1 MNKTCYRYSVL
12 DLFTALTVTLLL
24 SGCAAYNRVHNAPTT
39 ETVAFERLDLGRE
52 ADESGDIWLFL
63 AFSGGGARAAA
74 FCYGVLEELRET
86 QYSRNGSERRL
97 LDEVDISSAGL
108 PVGSRSG
115 VKLAYVGS
123 RTSEDVGKDADS
135 LGLAYSIRF

>member
-63 AFSGGGARAAA
+63 AFSGGGTRAAA
-74 FCYGVLEELRET
+74 FSYGVLEELRERVWFPCWAFP
-86 QYSRNGSERRL
+86 SISDIRRC
-97 LDEVDISSAGL
+97 EDI
-108 PVGSRSG
+108 
-115 VKLAYVGS
+115 
-123 RTSEDVGKDADS
+123 T
-135 LGLAYSIRF
+135 

>member
-1 MNKTCYRYSVL
+1 MMGYGNRVIRLLNTLIVI
-12 DLFTALTVTLLL
+12 LLL
-24 SGCAAYNRVHNAPTT
+24 SGCAAYNRVHNAPIT
-39 ETVAFERLDLGRE
+39 ETVAFERADVGRQ
-52 ADESGDIWLFL
+52 ADGTGDIWLFL
-63 AFSGGGARAAA
+63 AFSGGGTRAAA
-74 FCYGVLEELRET
+74 FSYGVLEELRET
-86 QYSRNGSERRL
+86 QYSRSGSERRL
-97 LDEVDISSAGL
+97 LDEVDIISAGL

>member
-63 AFSGGGARAAA
+63 AFSGGGTRAAA
-74 FCYGVLEELRET
+74 FSYGVLEELRET

-97 LDEVDISSAGL
+97 LDEVDIISAVSG
-108 PVGSRSG
+108 GSFTG
-115 VKLAYVGS
+115 
-123 RTSEDVGKDADS
+123 
-135 LGLAYSIRF
+135 SIRISERFFADLGHSFVLVDECS